1 MEIVVL
7 DGHCLN
13 PGDLSWKGFESLGTC
28 TVYDRTKPE
37 EVLER
42 ARNADVLLTNKTVLD
57 AETLRQLP
65 RVRYVG
71 VLATGYNVVDVKA
84 AHEYGVTVT
93 NIPSYSTESVV
104 QTVFAHILNII
115 YRIGEYTEQN
125 RRGVWQEKGDFC
137 YWNLPLTE
145 LHDKRI
151 GIVGM
156 GHIGRAVARVARAFN
171 MTVYACTS
179 ATIAQ
184 LPAGTV
190 KADLEALFRE
200 CDIITL
206 HCPLREDNVGMV
218 NAALLDMMKPTAILI
233 NTARGQLINEQDLA
247 DALNAGKLCA
257 AGLDVLSSEP
267 PQADNPL
274 LTARNCFITPHIA
287 WATREARER
296 LMAQAETNLKLFLSG
311 TPVNVVE

>member
-1 MEIVVL
+1 MHL
-7 DGHCLN
+7 
-13 PGDLSWKGFESLGTC
+13 
-28 TVYDRTKPE
+28 
-37 EVLER
+37 
-42 ARNADVLLTNKTVLD
+42 
-57 AETLRQLP
+57 
-65 RVRYVG
+65 
-71 VLATGYNVVDVKA
+71 
-84 AHEYGVTVT
+84 
-93 NIPSYSTESVV
+93 
-104 QTVFAHILNII
+104 
-115 YRIGEYTEQN
+115 
-125 RRGVWQEKGDFC
+125 
-137 YWNLPLTE
+137 
-145 LHDKRI
+145 
-151 GIVGM
+151 
-156 GHIGRAVARVARAFN
+156 
-171 MTVYACTS
+171 

-267 PQADNPL
+267 PQADDPL